1 MRGFLLA
8 DNMGDAWYSGLT
20 SQVSRPVDSQQFEE
34 SIKSLPPEI
43 QAKLRAAVQ
52 PAAVQPAASSW
63 PVAPEPTEDERKAE
77 ILKRCLDGLKH
88 GNLITMMKEIKAG
101 TVQMDQLDD
110 AGNPLLHVAV
120 WREDMPVAKEMVTL
134 CPVDLKN
141 SKGQTALHLAAAR
154 GSFPF
159 IKLLLDQGAD
169 IEAKDQFQ
177 YSPLFTTVQN
187 RKLQAFLCLL
197 QRGASLDCL
206 DINGSSLVHWAAYV
220 NDMDFLRMLK
230 SFKVQLNRRNILGQT
245 PLHMSCQGNAAE
257 AYWFLIDEGLDPDE
271 LTKEQLSPLAI
282 LKQFHGPPGL
292 RRLRTVG
299 QQRRPEIAFF
309 SLYYLLLL
317 LLCCFYYY
325 STVVYYTAQYLLPSL
340 TLNLGFIFLPILFM

>member
-1 MRGFLLA
+1 MCGFLLA
-8 DNMGDAWYSGLT
+8 DNMGDAWYTGLT
-20 SQVSRPVDSQQFEE
+20 AQTKSIDNQQFEE
-34 SIKSLPPEI
+34 SIKSLPPEV
-43 QAKLRAAVQ
+43 QEKLRAAVQ
-52 PAAVQPAASSW
+52 PAASAAW
-63 PVAPEPTEDERKAE
+63 PVAPEPTEEERKAE
-77 ILKRCLDGLKH
+77 ILKRSLDGLKH

-101 TVQMDQLDD
+101 NVQMEQLDE

-120 WREDMPVAKEMVTL
+120 WREDMAVAKEMLAL

-159 IKLLLDQGAD
+159 IKLLLDRGAD

-177 YSPLFTTVQN
+177 YSPLLTTVQN
-187 RKLQAFLCLL
+187 RHLHAFLCLA

-220 NDMDFLRMLK
+220 NDLEFLRMLK
-230 SFKVQLNRRNILGQT
+230 SFKVQINRRNILGQT
-245 PLHMSCQGNAAE
+245 PLHMACQGNAAE
-257 AYWFLIDEGLDPDE
+257 AYWFLIGEGLDPDE
-271 LTKEQLSPLAI
+271 LTKEQLSPIAI
-282 LKQFHGPPGL
+282 LTQFHGPPGL

-299 QQRRPEIAFF
+299 EQRKPEIAYF

-325 STVVYYTAQYLLPSL
+325 SSVVYYTAQYLLPSL
-340 TLNLGFIFLPILFM
+340 ILNLGFIFLPILFM